1 MGRLSGKVAIVTG
14 GARGQGGAEA
24 ALFAVEGATVV
35 VTDVL
40 AAEGEAL
47 AKDIGATFLR
57 HDVRSEEEW
66 SEVARSTLERFGRI
80 DVLVN
85 NAGIYR
91 RAKLLDTTLEEYRH
105 IVDINQVGVFL
116 GMKAVAP
123 AMIEQQAG
131 SIVNISSIAGLL
143 AAPGALAYG
152 ASKFAV
158 RGMTKTAAVEL
169 ARYGIRVNSIHP
181 GMIDTDMMTEVTGG
195 DQGRHERMA
204 RNVPMGRAA
213 TADEVASL
221 ALYLASDESRYSTGS
236 EFVLDGGICAS

>member
-1 MGRLSGKVAIVTG
+1 MGRLAGEVCIITG

-24 ALFAVEGATVV
+24 ELFRREGAEVV
-35 VTDVL
+35 ITDVL
-40 AAEGEAL
+40 VDAGQAHAAA
-47 AKDIGATFLR
+47 IGATFLR

-66 SEVARSTLERFGRI
+66 DEIVRQTIERHGRV

-85 NAGIYR
+85 NAGIYE
-91 RAKLLDTTLEEYRH
+91 RAKLLDTTLEQYRR
-105 IVDINQVGVFL
+105 IIDVNQVGVFL

-123 AMIEQQAG
+123 AMIAQQAG

-143 AAPGALAYG
+143 GSANAVAYG

-158 RGMTKTAAVEL
+158 RGMTKAVALDL

-195 DQGRHERMA
+195 SSERHDRMA
-204 RNVPMGRAA
+204 RGIPNGRAA
-213 TADEVASL
+213 DADEVAYL
-221 ALYLASDESRYSTGS
+221 ALFLASDESRYSTGS
-236 EFVLDGGICAS
+236 EFVIDGGVTAG